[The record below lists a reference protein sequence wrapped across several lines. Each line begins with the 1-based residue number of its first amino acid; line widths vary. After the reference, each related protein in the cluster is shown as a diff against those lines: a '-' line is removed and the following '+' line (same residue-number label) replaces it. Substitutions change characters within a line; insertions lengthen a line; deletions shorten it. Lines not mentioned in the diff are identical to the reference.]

1 MLGEFPLKDKIVA
14 ITGGG
19 SGIGLA
25 FVKYALSLDARVL
38 IGDLSL
44 TTDAEKLIAQQNKDS
59 DKRNGSGGGGGGD
72 AVCHSV
78 SVAFI
83 PCDVAKW
90 DQLQNLIDKAKE
102 VFGDVPD
109 VYVPC
114 AGIFEPPR
122 SNFWLDREQEE
133 DRYATLDINVT
144 HPIKFTRMAMRALL
158 GHKKKGVVL
167 LISSIAG
174 LDGVYGKPL
183 YAAAKHAIVGFVR
196 SMSVAEQQFGIKVV
210 GICPGIVD
218 TPIWNDEGELLS
230 CYQPDRAQMLRPE
243 LIAASMMKL
252 IQKGE
257 YTGGTVYLET
267 GEVSKVVYKGFENDP
282 GNITAIETLPG
293 VRLVGKQMRKQ
304 MEML

>member
-59 DKRNGSGGGGGGD
+59 HKRNGSGGGGGD
-72 AVCHSV
+72 AVRHSV
-78 SVAFI
+78 SVAFT

-109 VYVPC
+109 
-114 AGIFEPPR
+114 PR

-133 DRYATLDINVT
+133 DRYATVDINVT

-158 GHKKKGVVL
+158 GHKKEGVVL

-174 LDGVYGKPL
+174 LDGVYSKPL